1 MFNKVFKNLFRL
13 MRETDGRGVLTD
25 SETGDLYVILPANE
39 YERLTSGTHRQVIGN
54 LNENEM
60 LEKVNKEIAVWHS
73 LQEEKQKYEEFEEI
87 LRKNKEKKRIEK
99 AVEQFIKE
107 DRKAVNEDIEDN
119 FGHVERKKPLGPGLV
134 SLRDVLNKQNIFVGR
149 DVKKEEFDQ
158 KLRKKQD
165 PDQEFFANSFFQEEK
180 LNDVP
185 EEEER
190 FYLEP
195 VE

>member
-25 SETGDLYVILPANE
+25 SETGELYVILPAEE
-39 YERLTSGTHRQVIGN
+39 YERLTSGTHRQVIEN

-60 LEKVNKEIAVWHS
+60 LEKVNKEIAFWHS

-87 LRKNKEKKRIEK
+87 LRKNKEKKTIEK

-107 DRKAVNEDIEDN
+107 DKKFGKEENFVYNEP
-119 FGHVERKKPLGPGLV
+119 KKTVGPGLV
-134 SLRDVLNKQNIFVGR
+134 SLRDVLNKQNIFSGR
-149 DVKKEEFDQ
+149 DVKKEEFEQ

-165 PDQEFFANSFFQEEK
+165 PDQDFFSNSFFQEEK
-180 LNDVP
+180 LNDIP